1 MQILYVTGLTVS
13 QYIEQRAWE
22 QAELESCP
30 FHPKGG
36 CRLAKHGTYP
46 RKFPEYCLIARWYC
60 PKAHTS
66 ISLLPDFFACRFPG
80 TLNEVEEVVN
90 TAESCESLEQAATE
104 LKPEITL
111 ASALRWLRRR
121 IKHVFEILTTLKG
134 MVALRCPPVLKL
146 WRSQYGTKNLL
157 QHLRFQVADH
167 LHAFPPILGLA
178 PRSVSRYST
187 KPPSNNQW
195 GLSLSS

>member
-1 MQILYVTGLTVS
+1 MQILYVTGLTIS

-22 QAELESCP
+22 QAKLESCP

-36 CRLAKHGTYP
+36 CGLEKHGTYP

-60 PKAHTS
+60 PKAHSS

-80 TLNEVEEVVN
+80 TLNEVEEVVD
-90 TAESCESLEQAATE
+90 TAESCESLEQAATF
-104 LKPEITL
+104 LRPEITL
-111 ASALRWLRRR
+111 TSALRWLRRR
-121 IKHVFEILTTLKG
+121 IKHVIEILTTAKG
-134 MVALRCPPVLKL
+134 ILGSTCPAILKL
-146 WRSQYGTKNLL
+146 WRKRYFVKNVL
-157 QHLRFQVADH
+157 QDLRIKVAGR

-178 PRSVSRYST
+178 PRSVSRYFT

-195 GLSLSS
+195 GLSSSP